1 MWVPSMGIVG
11 PHFLFL
17 LVGHRGWRLFYLLFF
32 LKLGMG
38 SVGFQ
43 SLCKSFSI
51 DVLPIKVFIWSIDVV
66 SSCAFYL
73 GSLSPGK
80 QTVATELH
88 HLIGLLNCD
97 GGDVRIMI
105 VIRYITYQPL
115 PWSSILLA
123 DWPKGHNIMQLQLT
137 IACFPS
143 LGIKDFFCDSL
154 SSFSRSGVI
163 HSVG

>member
-1 MWVPSMGIVG
+1 MGIVG

-17 LVGHRGWRLFYLLFF
+17 LVGHRGWRSFYLLFF
-32 LKLGMG
+32 LKLGTG

-43 SLCKSFSI
+43 SLCESFSI

-80 QTVATELH
+80 QTVAAELH

-97 GGDVRIMI
+97 GGDVRIRI
-105 VIRYITYQPL
+105 VICYIAYRPL
-115 PWSSILLA
+115 PLSYILVSILA
-123 DWPKGHNIMQLQLT
+123 
-137 IACFPS
+137 
-143 LGIKDFFCDSL
+143 
-154 SSFSRSGVI
+154 
-163 HSVG
+163 